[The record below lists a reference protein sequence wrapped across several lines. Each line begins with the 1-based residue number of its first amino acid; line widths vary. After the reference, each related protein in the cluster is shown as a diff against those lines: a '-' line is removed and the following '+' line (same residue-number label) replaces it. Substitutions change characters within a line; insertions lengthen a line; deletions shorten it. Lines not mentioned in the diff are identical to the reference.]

1 MPKEE
6 KLQTCEKLAKNI
18 FRCFHF
24 NIGIMKISFQNIS
37 YKNYNLQKQGHQK
50 ASEFNVP
57 KKATS
62 SLDSFSNYNKA
73 KVSFKGI
80 NQSFYS
86 RQDDFIKR
94 LKEERDK
101 DGSLVYDYEFL
112 RLNIIKSLSPKNIE
126 WAEEL
131 CFAKDENGEY
141 ICKEKEV
148 IPQLLSFTTKS
159 NIDIAKQLY
168 NSLLKRNTPLYLFKS
183 IFEKTNKGNL
193 HFVKRLYTTNEGEEF
208 LSKVSDVSYLIQ
220 STNVDNIVLVEK
232 LCFDK
237 DKDGNDLFPNKKD
250 IQYLVPRLD
259 DGDGVLAEK
268 LCFLKD
274 DEGKPFF
281 NNRELSNALECLK
294 YPETA
299 EFIERL
305 VFGKD
310 ENGNFL
316 FTQRELLPKILENLT
331 SSNTA
336 LAQKLCLGI
345 DEKGNDV
352 FPDKAIIP
360 ELLHFENYKKLALYK
375 KLCFMKDEKGNNII
389 QDNGI
394 LLNISLDKN
403 LKGTE
408 LDDRVLAK
416 FFKEVNG
423 FDKVEIIKKRN
434 NLGIELIGTKV
445 VGEEP
450 NYVIKKVISNE
461 KGQQLKTTT
470 FYEDKKITSWVQNG
484 KKSVYFDCQKVDY
497 KNQHI
502 RKVDSIIEIINDE
515 NNEPNHII
523 VTKPS
528 AILSGLLETTKY
540 QLSNYPQDID
550 LIELIKTNKL
560 DSTIEE
566 LNLPKGEKI
575 SSTEIQEDGTVVFKQ
590 KYIHNGYTT
599 DRIYSK
605 KTDENGNTV
614 SYKYKYEITD
624 KKGKK
629 ILKNDRSWQQND
641 DNTTT
646 TIINGKKYTTYF
658 NNLHKS
664 VKVQEGNGEIE
675 PVFLINKTR
684 DVFKQMFY
692 DFIKTLPADLLF
704 LLEKCTDIV
713 VSLVDG
719 EASSISSNNELFT
732 QLLQPTVAH
741 ELGHLKQNISKE
753 SLYHNQELLKVYA
766 EEMEVFRKENPPAP
780 SSILKYFSPLSSA
793 ISTGLGEI
801 LAEVNAIM
809 VGGDSIE
816 SDLQLRMEYLI
827 RYFPQTVAKCADLL
841 GFNAIED

>member
-1 MPKEE
+1 
-6 KLQTCEKLAKNI
+6 
-18 FRCFHF
+18 
-24 NIGIMKISFQNIS
+24 MKISFQNIS
-37 YKNYNLQKQGHQK
+37 YKNYNLQNQREQK
-50 ASEFNVP
+50 ASEFVVSEFS
-57 KKATS
+57 TS
-62 SLDSFSNYNKA
+62 SLNTLSNYNKA
-73 KVSFKGI
+73 GVNFKGI
-80 NQSFYS
+80 KQDFYS
-86 RQDDFIKR
+86 RQEDFIKK

-101 DGSLVYDYEFL
+101 DGAIVYDYEFL
-112 RLNIIKSLSPKNIE
+112 KNNIIRALSPKNIE

-131 CFAKDENGEY
+131 CFGKDENGEY

-148 IPQLLSFTTKS
+148 IPQVLSFTIKS
-159 NIDIAKQLY
+159 NINVAKQLY
-168 NSLLKRNTPLYLFKS
+168 NSLLKRNTPLYLIKS

-193 HFVKRLYTTNEGEEF
+193 HFVQRLYSTKEGEEF

-259 DGDGVLAEK
+259 DGDGVLAED

-274 DEGKPFF
+274 DNGKPFF

-310 ENGNFL
+310 ENGNFV
-316 FTQRELLPKILENLT
+316 FAQRELIPKILEELS
-331 SSNTA
+331 SSNTV

-352 FPDKAIIP
+352 FPYKSIIP
-360 ELLHFENYKKLALYK
+360 ELLNFRNYNKIALYK
-375 KLCFMKDEKGNNII
+375 KLCFMKDEKGNDII
-389 QDNGI
+389 QDKDI

-403 LKGTE
+403 LKGSE
-408 LDDRVLAK
+408 LDDSVLAK

-450 NYVIKKVISNE
+450 NYVIKKVLSNE

-470 FYEDKKITSWVQNG
+470 LYNDKKITSWVQNG
-484 KKSVYFDCQKVDY
+484 KKSVYFDAQKVDY

-502 RKVDSIIEIINDE
+502 RKVDSMIEVINDE
-515 NNEPNHII
+515 NNEPIHVI

-540 QLSNYPQDID
+540 QLSDYPQNLDI
-550 LIELIKTNKL
+550 IELIKTNKL
-560 DSTIEE
+560 NSTIEE

-575 SSTEIQEDGTVVFKQ
+575 SSTEKQEDGTIVFKQ
-590 KYIHNGYTT
+590 KYTHNGYTT
-599 DRIYSK
+599 DRFYSK
-605 KTDENGNTV
+605 KTDEKGNTI

-624 KKGKK
+624 KNGKK

-658 NNLHKS
+658 NDLQKS
-664 VKVQEGNGEIE
+664 VKVQEENGEVE

-684 DVFKQMFY
+684 DIFKKMFY
-692 DFIKTLPADLLF
+692 DFIKTLPVDLLF
-704 LLEKCTDIV
+704 LLEKCTDVV

-753 SLYHNQELLKVYA
+753 SLHHNQELLKVYA
-766 EEMEVFRKENPPAP
+766 EEMENFRKENPPAP

-793 ISTGLGEI
+793 ISTGLGEV

-827 RYFPQTVAKCADLL
+827 RYFPKTVTKCADLL
-841 GFNAIED
+841 GHNAVDKQ